1 MPVPLFEPIPIA
13 YRGLLADQ
21 HFVDAQQFGR
31 SLIGT
36 TKLANSICHELF
48 WENITHDPRSYHI
61 RFCVGPSRENGLL
74 QEIFA
79 ISNSGQLPLYS
90 PILIT
95 VAKKFIELSIK
106 AVIDKVLSKK
116 DSNNTVDRI
125 HELAMAHNEFAK
137 QVHEGHMRDKA
148 WLQRMITTMARENR
162 ASVRQLPDPVGR
174 TVNHMQ
180 IGDSSVATVIDEPA
194 AEVLRSPDTLS
205 LGDKEEY
212 VVRIHGVFKTNGA
225 CRVEILNEPKKKIVS
240 GKIADDE
247 LGKPGNIYTRALNEG
262 LPLKVLAQ
270 PTIRDGKINRLF
282 ITHGEI
288 ADTELL

>member
-1 MPVPLFEPIPIA
+1 MPEPLFEPIPIA

-31 SLIGT
+31 SLIGA

-79 ISNSGQLPLYS
+79 ISSSGQLPLYT

-95 VAKKFIELSIK
+95 VGKKFIELSIK

-116 DSNNTVDRI
+116 DSSNAVDRI

-137 QVHEGHMRDKA
+137 QVHEGQMRDKA

-162 ASVRQLPDPVGR
+162 TAVRQLPDPVGR
-174 TVNHMQ
+174 SVSHMQ
-180 IGDSSVATVIDEPA
+180 IGDSSAAAVIDEPA
-194 AEVLRSPDTLS
+194 AEVLRSPDNLS

-212 VVRIHGVFKTNGA
+212 VIRIHGVFKTNGA

-262 LPLKVLAQ
+262 LSLKVVAQ
-270 PTIRDGKINRLF
+270 PTIKDGKVNRLF
-282 ITHGEI
+282 ITRGEI
-288 ADTELL
+288 VDRQLV

>member
-1 MPVPLFEPIPIA
+1 MPELLFEPIPIA

-31 SLIGT
+31 SLIGA

-48 WENITHDPRSYHI
+48 WQNITHDPRSYHI

-95 VAKKFIELSIK
+95 VAKKFIELSIQ

-116 DSNNTVDRI
+116 DGSNAVDRI
-125 HELAMAHNEFAK
+125 HELAMAHNEFAN

-174 TVNHMQ
+174 TVNYMQ

-205 LGDKEEY
+205 LGDKEGY
-212 VVRIHGVFKTNGA
+212 VVRIHGVFKRPSSRSAKARST
-225 CRVEILNEPKKKIVS
+225 S
-240 GKIADDE
+240 G
-247 LGKPGNIYTRALNEG
+247 
-262 LPLKVLAQ
+262 Q
-270 PTIRDGKINRLF
+270 PVASIGCTSNS
-282 ITHGEI
+282 
-288 ADTELL
+288 

>member
-1 MPVPLFEPIPIA
+1 MSEPLFEPIPIA

-106 AVIDKVLSKK
+106 AVIDRVLSKK
-116 DSNNTVDRI
+116 ESNNAVDRI
-125 HELAMAHNEFAK
+125 HELAMAHNEFGK

-162 ASVRQLPDPVGR
+162 ASIRQLPDPVGR

-180 IGDSSVATVIDEPA
+180 IGEASVATVIDEPA
-194 AEVLRSPDTLS
+194 AEVLRSPDMLS
-205 LGDKEEY
+205 LGEKEEY

-225 CRVEILNEPKKKIVS
+225 CRVEILNAPKKKIVS

-247 LGKPGNIYTRALNEG
+247 LLKPGNIYTRALNEG
-262 LPLKVLAQ
+262 LTLRVVAQ
-270 PTIRDGKINRLF
+270 PTMKDRKINRLF
-282 ITHGEI
+282 ITQGEI
-288 ADTELL
+288 VDRQLV

>member
-1 MPVPLFEPIPIA
+1 MPEPLFEPIPIA
-13 YRGLLADQ
+13 YRGLLADH

-31 SLIGT
+31 SLIGA

-61 RFCVGPSRENGLL
+61 RFCVGPSRESGLL

-106 AVIDKVLSKK
+106 AVIDKVLSRK
-116 DSNNTVDRI
+116 DGNKAVDRI
-125 HELAMAHNEFAK
+125 HELAMAHSEFAR

-148 WLQRMITTMARENR
+148 WLQRMITNMARENR

-247 LGKPGNIYTRALNEG
+247 LGRSGNIYTRALNEG
-262 LPLKVLAQ
+262 LAIKVIAQ
-270 PTIRDGKINRLF
+270 PTIKDGKINRLF
-282 ITHGEI
+282 ITQGEI
-288 ADTELL
+288 SEKGLV

>member
-1 MPVPLFEPIPIA
+1 MPEPLFEPIPIA

-31 SLIGT
+31 SLIGA

-116 DSNNTVDRI
+116 DSNNAVDRI
-125 HELAMAHNEFAK
+125 HELAMTHHEFAK

-162 ASVRQLPDPVGR
+162 ASIRQLPDPVGR

-180 IGDSSVATVIDEPA
+180 IGGASVANVIDEPA
-194 AEVLRSPDTLS
+194 AEVLRSPDMLS
-205 LGDKEEY
+205 LGEKEEY

-225 CRVEILNEPKKKIVS
+225 CRVEILNAPKKKIVS

-247 LGKPGNIYTRALNEG
+247 LLKPGNIYTRALNEG
-262 LPLKVLAQ
+262 LTLRVVAQ
-270 PTIRDGKINRLF
+270 PTIKDRKINRLF
-282 ITHGEI
+282 ITQGEI
-288 ADTELL
+288 VDRQLV